1 MKKEIVHKKFNLESF
16 IKLTVSVFVVLYALF
31 NFLGQPKKNAEDIE
45 EMRLEMVEVHKEIRA
60 QILENAK
67 DIRAQD
73 KEVSKVNAKLESIS
87 SQIMD
92 LRTDVRALTK
102 AFRE

>member
-1 MKKEIVHKKFNLESF
+1 MHKKFNLESF

-31 NFLGQPKKNAEDIE
+31 NFIGQPRKNAEEIEDIKLT
-45 EMRLEMVEVHKEIRA
+45 MAEVHKEMRA
-60 QILENAK
+60 QILDNAK

>member
-1 MKKEIVHKKFNLESF
+1 MVDRVKKSFVNLESF
-16 IKLTVSVFVVLYALF
+16 LKVAGTVFVIAYALF
-31 NFLGQPKKNAEDIE
+31 NFIGQPKKNAEDIE

-60 QILENAK
+60 QILENSK
-67 DIRAQD
+67 EIRAQD

-92 LRTDVRALTK
+92 LRTDIRALTK
-102 AFRE
+102 AFKE

>member
-1 MKKEIVHKKFNLESF
+1 MADKVKKSFVNIESF
-16 IKLTVSVFVVLYALF
+16 LKIAGTIFVVLYALF
-31 NFLGQPKKNAEDIE
+31 NFLGQPRKNAEDIE
-45 EMRLEMVEVHKEIRA
+45 EIRA
-60 QILENAK
+60 QILENSK

-92 LRTDVRALTK
+92 LRTDVRAFTRALK
-102 AFRE
+102 E